1 MFYYIKKL
9 ARVNGQAEEKRMK
22 LPKFAWILLAL
33 VCVFF
38 AFCFGMSR
46 GGGTSGGEQRIV
58 TEKSDA
64 SAQERLLGADP
75 SALPARSIGEI
86 VNINTADPQEL
97 AALPGIGETLAQRI
111 IDYRDAHGGFSCVEA
126 LMNVDGIGEGRYEM
140 IRNYVT
146 VEEPNEDSGS

>member
-1 MFYYIKKL
+1 
-9 ARVNGQAEEKRMK
+9 MK

-64 SAQERLLGADP
+64 SAQERLTGADP
-75 SALPARSIGEI
+75 SAPPERSLGGI
-86 VNINTADPQEL
+86 VNINTAGLEEL

-111 IDYRDAHGGFSCVEA
+111 IDYREAHGGFSCAEA
-126 LMNVDGIGEGRYEM
+126 LMNVSGIGEGRYET

-146 VEEPNEDSGS
+146 VEDNDEDTGS